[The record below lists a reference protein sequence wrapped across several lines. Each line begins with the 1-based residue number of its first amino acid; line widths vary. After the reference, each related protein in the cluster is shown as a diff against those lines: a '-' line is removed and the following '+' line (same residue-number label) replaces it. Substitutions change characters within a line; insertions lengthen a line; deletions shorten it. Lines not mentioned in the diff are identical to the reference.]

1 MSLTLVEAISLLEPP
16 AGWDSPAYDIACRN
30 AADHAKATVDNN
42 DRMALLK
49 AGFRK
54 RKELFPQN

>member
-1 MSLTLVEAISLLEPP
+1 MTLVEAIAVIEPP
-16 AGWDSPAYDIACRN
+16 FECNSPAYDIACRI
-30 AADHAKATVDNN
+30 AADYALATVDNN